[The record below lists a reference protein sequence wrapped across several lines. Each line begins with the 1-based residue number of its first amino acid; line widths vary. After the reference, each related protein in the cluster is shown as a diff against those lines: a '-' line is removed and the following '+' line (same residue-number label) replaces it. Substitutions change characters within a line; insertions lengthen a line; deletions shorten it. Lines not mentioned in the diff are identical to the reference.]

1 MTSIEILKQSPCTVQ
16 EVLLNLIRTDGG
28 TQYRENLHQGTVQ
41 DYLDAMKDSAEFPL
55 VETVFDGEFY
65 WMVDGFHRLAAFKQL
80 GSTCMTVSFIN
91 GTQADAQLLALAANG
106 THGLPR
112 SLMTKR
118 TIGLKVIEHPAFEGW
133 SNYQISKF
141 CGLSAPFIQGLRDPT
156 AKQRQQDARDRS
168 ALKRIKLEVSN
179 PITKFKEMV
188 PEQNDDGDQIS
199 PEKLLLDLAPDEDE
213 LKANELSLQADQDLM
228 CKLLESDDALAT
240 AHQEIKRLNHLTAQL
255 DVRLHGLMNE
265 RNEAIRLCKKEQQK
279 SERLSKQ
286 LKSFMASRG
295 DIALHKE
302 VVERK
307 KFTDSLMPQV

>member
-1 MTSIEILKQSPCTVQ
+1 MTSIEILKQSPRTVQ

-65 WMVDGFHRLAAFKQL
+65 WVVDGVHRLAAFKQL

-141 CGLSAPFIQGLRDPT
+141 CGLSAPFIQSLRAPD
-156 AKQRQQDARDRS
+156 AKKRQQEARDRS

-179 PITKFKEMV
+179 PITTSNNFAS
-188 PEQNDDGDQIS
+188 EQNGVRDTAS
-199 PEKLLLDLAPDEDE
+199 PEKLLLDVAPDEEE
-213 LKANELSLQADQDLM
+213 LKANELALQAEQDLM
-228 CKLLESDDALAT
+228 YKLLESDDALAT
-240 AHQEIKRLNHLTAQL
+240 AHDELKRLNHLNSQL
-255 DVRLHGLMNE
+255 NVRLHGLMNE
-265 RNEAIRLCKKEQQK
+265 KNEAIRLCKKEQQK
-279 SERLSKQ
+279 SDRLSKQ
-286 LKSFMASRG
+286 LKFFMSSRG
-295 DIALHKE
+295 DIALNKE

-307 KFTDSLMPQV
+307 KLMDLLIP

>member
-1 MTSIEILKQSPCTVQ
+1 MTSIEILKQSPRKVE
-16 EVLLNLIRTDGG
+16 EVSLNLIRTDGG
-28 TQYRENLHQGTVQ
+28 TQYREHIDPVTVQ
-41 DYLDAMKDSAEFPL
+41 DYLDAMKDSADFPP

-65 WMVDGFHRLAAFKQL
+65 WLIDGFHRIAAFKQL
-80 GSTCMTVSFIN
+80 GSTVMTVSFIT

-179 PITKFKEMV
+179 PITTSNEFES
-188 PEQNDDGDQIS
+188 EQNEPHEPIS
-199 PEKLLLDLAPDEDE
+199 PDKLLLNVAPDEDE
-213 LKANELSLQADQDLM
+213 LKANELALQADQDLLY
-228 CKLLESDDALAT
+228 KLLESDDALAT
-240 AHQEIKRLNHLTAQL
+240 AHQEIKRLNHLNAQL

-279 SERLSKQ
+279 SERLSNQ
-286 LKSFMASRG
+286 LKSFVASRG
-295 DIALHKE
+295 DIALNKE

-307 KFTDSLMPQV
+307 KITDSLMPQV